1 MRWDERGDAVW
12 LVVERGDAAQVEDVV
27 READAAGYC
36 ELDVAA
42 VARVL
47 MSAEPEP
54 VARLDERRGTGRL
67 EVLVDDQGRTAT
79 LVVTPAGDLAQPLTH
94 DDVEAALTSAGVRL
108 GIDHLLLN
116 TLPLQVRGEYLV
128 ATGWDPRPGRDGHVE
143 YVVDQTH
150 EFRPAARDDGGVD
163 FRAVS
168 TIPDVR
174 AGQLLAALVDPT
186 PGTPGRTVRG
196 ETVPPPPGAAAELPT
211 GRNVTVSDDGRRLY
225 AATNG
230 LLEIVGGQVSVR
242 PDYVVDGDVD
252 LSTGS
257 VSFSGDV
264 IVRGSVRPGFSV
276 RAGGQVVVMGDAE
289 DADLQGETLVWVR
302 GAVVGEY
309 GTVRSGGDVKVRT
322 VHHGRIE
329 ARRSVYIEREAHE
342 ATILAGADLI
352 FERGRNRL
360 SGGSAWVG
368 NQVMAGEIGA
378 VGAVPTRISV
388 GVDPFTAELL
398 EALVAEVA
406 EHRRNLERVEAAVA
420 PFAERPDALA
430 DLADNRRRA
439 VEQLLAVAA
448 SVRAQ
453 VLDLDRRITE
463 LHPAV
468 DDARPRVVARSALR
482 PGVVV
487 VVQGATY
494 VVRSSQHRVVVTAI
508 DGRPTLVPVGSEP
521 MPTAPGP
528 LVAPASVAPA
538 AEA

>member
-1 MRWDERGDAVW
+1 MRWDERGEAVW
-12 LVVERGDAAQVEDVV
+12 LVVEHGDTAQVEDVV

-36 ELDVAA
+36 DLDVEA

-47 MSAEPEP
+47 VSAEPEA
-54 VARLDERRGTGRL
+54 VARLDERLRAGRL
-67 EVLVDDQGRTAT
+67 EVIVDDEGRTAT
-79 LVVTPAGDLAQPLTH
+79 LVVVPAGDRATPLTR
-94 DDVEAALTSAGVRL
+94 DDVEAALASAGVRL
-108 GIDHLLLN
+108 GVDHLLLN
-116 TLPLQVRGEYLV
+116 TLPLEVPGEYLV
-128 ATGWDPRPGRDGHVE
+128 ATGWEPRPGRDGHVE

-150 EFRPAARDDGGVD
+150 EFRPAARADGGVD
-163 FRAVS
+163 FHAVS

-196 ETVPPPPGAAAELPT
+196 EAIPPPPGEPALLPT
-211 GRNVTVSDDGRRLY
+211 GRNVTVSEDGRRLY

-230 LLEIVGGQVSVR
+230 LLEVVGDQVSVR

-264 IVRGSVRPGFSV
+264 IVRGSVQPGFSV
-276 RAGGQVVVMGDAE
+276 RAGGQVVVMGDVD
-289 DADLQGETLVWVR
+289 DADVEGETLVWVR
-302 GAVVGEY
+302 GAVVGEHS
-309 GTVRSGGDVKVRT
+309 TVHSGGDVKVRT

-352 FERGRNRL
+352 LERGRNRL

-378 VGAVPTRISV
+378 IGAVHTRISV

-406 EHRRNLERVEAAVA
+406 EHRRNLERVEVAVA
-420 PFAERPDALA
+420 PFADRPDALA
-430 DLADNRRRA
+430 ALAENRRRA
-439 VEQLLAVAA
+439 VEQLFAVAA
-448 SVRAQ
+448 SLRAQ
-453 VLDLDRRITE
+453 IVDIDRRISE
-463 LHPAV
+463 LQPTA

-487 VVQGATY
+487 AVRGATY
-494 VVRSSQHRVVVTAI
+494 VVRSTQHRVAVTTI
-508 DGRPTLVPVGSEP
+508 DGRATLVPVGSEAV
-521 MPTAPGP
+521 PTAPAP
-528 LVAPASVAPA
+528 LTAPAPA
-538 AEA
+538 